1 MPSSPVRPPLI
12 PFSPIRIRKREKRDG
27 ELDEDD
33 FTDDDTDSCST
44 PLPPPPPP
52 GMEWENIDPIAM
64 RPLMFPS
71 MLVDR
76 NDIEVTSQVTMDD
89 GWEETSTELDGDDES
104 VSGNVDGIVRR
115 VELHQAKSRV
125 LGDENSS
132 TVGWMTKDSDSS
144 VVDLRSDK
152 SLVGIAKEIDE
163 YFLKAAASGSDV
175 VILLDSA
182 SGRLDT
188 SELEIKRGNI
198 LSFFSSIHY
207 PRFLFGKSFIFCL
220 DAI

>member
-175 VILLDSA
+175 VILLT
-182 SGRLDT
+182 RLV
-188 SELEIKRGNI
+188 G
-198 LSFFSSIHY
+198 
-207 PRFLFGKSFIFCL
+207 G
-220 DAI
+220 